1 MNVCYYRNYYI
12 NLQYINY
19 YIFRILR
26 NMLEYNRILNIDKY
40 LIINYKNKN

>member
-1 MNVCYYRNYYI
+1 MNVCYYRKYYI